1 MVNETDLG
9 GPADRFLTTHWSNVL
24 AARDSV
30 EGDRRQ
36 ALDRLIQAYWKPVY
50 FLIRRRGHPVEAAK
64 DFTQGFFAAFL
75 ERDFLQY
82 VDQGRGRFRI
92 FLRTT
97 LDHYLIDEHHRATAQ
112 KRGGG
117 RPELSLDFAQ
127 AEAEAEEG
135 SLLREDPDRLFRRKW
150 AVAVMRQ
157 AIEELRGE
165 YGREGRAPEFDA
177 FIPHLGNDGRPD
189 SSYADLARTLGIT
202 ESDVTNRLHRFR
214 RRYREAI
221 LAELRRC
228 TGSAAEAEEELREL
242 FSSFSR

>member
-1 MVNETDLG
+1 MANETDLG
-9 GPADRFLTTHWSNVL
+9 GQAGHFLTTHWTNVL
-24 AARDSV
+24 AARDAG

-82 VDQGRGRFRI
+82 VEQGRGRFRL

-97 LDHYLIDEHHRATAQ
+97 LDHYLVDEHHRATAQ

-117 RPELSLDFAQ
+117 RPSLSLDFAQ

-135 SLLREDPDRLFRRKW
+135 ALLSEDPDRLFRRKW

-157 AIEELRGE
+157 AIEQLRAD
-165 YGREGRAPEFDA
+165 YAREGRLAEFEA
-177 FIPHLGNDGRPD
+177 FLPHLGGEGKPD
-189 SSYADLARTLGIT
+189 TSYADLARLLSISA
-202 ESDVTNRLHRFR
+202 SDVTNRLHRFR
-214 RRYREAI
+214 KRYRDAI
-221 LAELRRC
+221 LGELRSC

-242 FSSFSR
+242 FSSFSG